1 MVKEISGEILKSWI
15 DSEKKITVIY
25 ARDVKD
31 YKRGH
36 IAGAISL
43 MNKDVEKRKNK
54 IINFI
59 QPVVVY
65 SNDENCPASGIV
77 AKKIEK
83 IGLKEVYN
91 YNPSYKDWIEK
102 GYPVV
107 K

>member
-15 DSEKKITVIY
+15 DSGKKITIID

-36 IAGAISL
+36 IVGAISL
-43 MNKDVEKRKNK
+43 MNKDVEKRKNE
-54 IINFI
+54 IFNFI

-77 AKKIEK
+77 AEKIEK